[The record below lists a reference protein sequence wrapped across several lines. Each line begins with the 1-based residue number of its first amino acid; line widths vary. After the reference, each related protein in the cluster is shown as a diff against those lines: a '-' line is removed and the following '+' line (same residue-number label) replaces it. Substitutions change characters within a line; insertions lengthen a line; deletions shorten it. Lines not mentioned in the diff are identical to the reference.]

1 MNPSTVSHTLNGKLF
16 PLKKR
21 REKFCQAPLNA
32 EIQNRGIV
40 KNIGI

>member
-1 MNPSTVSHTLNGKLF
+1 MESYF
-16 PLKKR
+16 RLKKE
-21 REKFCQAPLNA
+21 EKFCQAPLNA